1 MENTVLFKEQEI
13 YTDKENGDTLK
24 IISIT
29 ETQYPK
35 TEINGAWVK
44 LNNNNEEWWNDA
56 KIDQFILNFC

>member
-13 YTDKENGDTLK
+13 YTDQECGDTVE

-29 ETQYPK
+29 EEQYPIK
-35 TEINGAWVK
+35 KINGAWIK
-44 LNNNNEEWWNDA
+44 LNNKNEEWWNDA